1 MSALVEARESLTY
14 WESRLDRLPRTAVS
28 KRREAREMAARW
40 RERVSEAERRE
51 YGAGLLGTLLLLL
64 SERRL
69 PVAVRHTGRT
79 LVRVGVG
86 VAATFAVLIVAVLA
100 AAGAVAIEVLSALV

>member
-14 WESRLDRLPRTAVS
+14 WESRLDRLPRHAVK

-40 RERVSEAERRE
+40 RERVCEAERRQ
-51 YGAGLLGTLLLLL
+51 YGAGILGVLLLVL

-79 LVRVGVG
+79 LMKVGMAVT
-86 VAATFAVLIVAVLA
+86 AAIVVLLVAVA
-100 AAGAVAIEVLSALV
+100 VAVGAVAIEVLSAIV

>member
-1 MSALVEARESLTY
+1 
-14 WESRLDRLPRTAVS
+14 LDRLPLTAVR

-40 RERVSEAERRE
+40 RERVSEAERTQ
-51 YGAGLLGTLLLLL
+51 YGAGILGALLLFL

-69 PVAVRHTGRT
+69 PVTAYQAGRI

-86 VAATFAVLIVAVLA
+86 LAVAMLALMVAVLV
-100 AAGAVAIEVLSALV
+100 AAGAVAVELLSLIL